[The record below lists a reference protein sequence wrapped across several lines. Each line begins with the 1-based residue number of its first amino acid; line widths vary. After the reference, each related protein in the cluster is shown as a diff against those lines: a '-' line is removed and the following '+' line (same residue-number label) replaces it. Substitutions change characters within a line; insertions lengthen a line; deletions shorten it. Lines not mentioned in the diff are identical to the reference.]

1 MYDYPLFDF
10 VLGDIDSLFLINQLM
25 NADDILSEFDLK
37 ATSATNT
44 IAKINQLSKLVSG
57 GGVTL
62 KDLFKA
68 KSLTD
73 NIGERGTLRVIQTMS
88 SFDTLNEISRHVE
101 FKAALRQIFQRLN
114 SKDVKRYTSYHTC
127 KNDSPELIVDT
138 GAQRSCKGG

>member
-57 GGVTL
+57 GGGTL

-73 NIGERGTLRVIQTMS
+73 NIG
-88 SFDTLNEISRHVE
+88 
-101 FKAALRQIFQRLN
+101 
-114 SKDVKRYTSYHTC
+114 
-127 KNDSPELIVDT
+127 
-138 GAQRSCKGG
+138 